1 MFQTGLDLSAG
12 PDGVVRK
19 PRYESVNIG
28 TRIAAT
34 PTVSADRG
42 TVRLKFRYES
52 AQLGKAAAVVPVSVG
67 DATETENPADLLARP
82 SVIRQE
88 IEREL
93 TIPAGKTAI
102 LLGPKFDREERIEY
116 GTPVRSSIAQF
127 SRLFHKVVSR
137 PMSCRQLIL
146 VTPRVL
152 TTEECPKAQA
162 AKLVAAYRKACA
174 DGRTEEAM
182 KCAMQAL
189 AKDPHCFAEQ
199 K

>member
-1 MFQTGLDLSAG
+1 
-12 PDGVVRK
+12 V
-19 PRYESVNIG
+19 
-28 TRIAAT
+28 
-34 PTVSADRG
+34 
-42 TVRLKFRYES
+42 
-52 AQLGKAAAVVPVSVG
+52 
-67 DATETENPADLLARP
+67 RP

-93 TIPAGKTAI
+93 TIPAGKTALLMGPKTVRECRTECGTPALANFL
-102 LLGPKFDREERIEY
+102 LLGRFRNV
-116 GTPVRSSIAQF
+116 GTCQT
-127 SRLFHKVVSR
+127 
-137 PMSCRQLIL
+137 SCRQLIL

-152 TTEECPKAQA
+152 ATEECPKAQA